1 MKPSIRINV
10 FQDAV
15 QLNERVFYCKEN
27 LFGKKLTLKEA
38 VESRKTYLDKMR
50 TECETTELLLK
61 VKSLE
66 EQIDNLNKFTPD
78 NTVREEIKVIG
89 LEYLISHKED
99 LERSIRL
106 CDSLIEEALNDYD
119 NYSRRYKDALEFLDQ
134 YDIIK

>member
-38 VESRKTYLDKMR
+38 VESRKIYLDKTR
-50 TECETTELLLK
+50 NECETTELILK

-66 EQIDNLNKFTPD
+66 QQIDDLNNYTTD
-78 NTVREEIKVIG
+78 NTIREEIKVIG
-89 LEYLISHKED
+89 LEHLIGHKED

-106 CDSLIEEALNDYD
+106 GNSLIEEALNDYD
-119 NYSRRYKDALEFLDQ
+119 NYSRRYKDALEFLEQ